1 MKKLFEPISTNITK
15 FQENFKKTVK
25 PFSWQTALLLSLLAW
40 LVYLLV
46 QDPGARQFVSLY
58 GWFFLI
64 IGTDWFF
71 KDDKDDKK
79 KLKIPGLKL
88 MIDYGPWITGA
99 LIVLAFYS
107 NRLLI
112 QDLSTALVSWPLVSV
127 GVIALPQFLKPD
139 IAPRQNFFTVPAKA
153 NVRQNLVVTALI
165 GGLLSCWFQF
175 HFLLQ
180 NILQQYPSIVGD
192 DFSESAFVVRVN
204 PFRPTPAGGTSLL
217 NFAEAEVRENLN
229 GRSWLD
235 VQRWLRNIDTQIPQI
250 ESAIKQEVYGTTRS
264 EESRFWRL
272 NANFEDAVP
281 DDILTLRMFWLGPS
295 SQDSGYALEKQCFVR
310 RSPTAS
316 ASVATPG
323 DGNAYEMDCRPISS
337 TLPTPASPER
347 DTADEGSIIEY

>member
-1 MKKLFEPISTNITK
+1 MNKLFKPISTNIAK

-25 PFSWQTALLLSLLAW
+25 PFSWHTALLLSLLAW

-107 NRLLI
+107 NRVLI
-112 QDLSTALVSWPLVSV
+112 QDASTALVSWPLVSA
-127 GVIALPQFLKPD
+127 GVIAFPQFLKPD
-139 IAPRQNFFTVPAKA
+139 IAPKKSFFTVPAKP
-153 NVRQNLVVTALI
+153 NVRQNLIVVALLA
-165 GGLLSCWFQF
+165 GLFSCWFQF

-180 NILQQYPSIVGD
+180 NVLQQYPSIAAD
-192 DFSESAFVVRVN
+192 DFSQSAFVVRTN
-204 PFRPTPAGGTSLL
+204 PFRPTSSGGTSLL

-229 GRSWLD
+229 GRSWLE
-235 VQRWLRNIDTQIPQI
+235 VQRWLRNIDTQTSAL
-250 ESAIKQEVYGTTRS
+250 EDAIKQEVYGTTRS

-272 NANFEDAVP
+272 NTKFEDAVP
-281 DDILTLRMFWLGPS
+281 DDILTLQMRWVGPS
-295 SQDSGYALEKQCFVR
+295 SQDTGYSLEKQCFVR

-316 ASVATPG
+316 ASVTIPG
-323 DGNAYEMDCRPISS
+323 EGNAYEMDCRPVSS
-337 TLPTPASPER
+337 TLPTPTPPER
-347 DTADEGSIIEY
+347 DAADEGSIIEY